1 MTNNETDHTTGVTA
15 TDDPTGGTTSEAP
28 ERAGPRLPAWAN
40 HPVARV
46 AAVLVLAP
54 ALFLLG
60 RQAGIIVGTATD
72 GEPRFLLLIGVGVAV
87 LVALVAVGAWV
98 DTRRKRR
105 RD

>member
-1 MTNNETDHTTGVTA
+1 MTNNETDHTTDVTT
-15 TDDPTGGTTSEAP
+15 TDGPADGTTSEAP

-46 AAVLVLAP
+46 AAILILAP

-60 RQAGIIVGTATD
+60 RQAGTIVGTATD
-72 GEPRFLLLIGVGVAV
+72 GEPRSLIFIGVGVAV
-87 LVALVAVGAWV
+87 LALLIAVGAWV

-105 RD
+105 GD